1 MAEVH
6 ENANTPPGGQTI
18 PMTKHKRLERSC
30 VLCHQRK
37 IRCDKKSPCRNCTR
51 ADVLCYY
58 PEPEQ
63 SVRRAPKTTIADVS
77 ARLARLERTISAL
90 FNDPTTNQGVIPP
103 AGRPVIENFNS
114 LDISTP
120 SVESAASEEKLV
132 QGDASSRY
140 YNEALISRVLEE
152 EQEIRNLIENQP
164 DTNHSHDSP
173 FLDIDPLLSAFHKPT
188 TESRSNHPARQCA
201 IQLWQAFVNNV
212 DPLFKIFHIPTTQ
225 SVIYGAISNSE
236 NVDAGTNALLFAV
249 YFAGV
254 TSLSSDQVMNL
265 LGLPKNTALNTFK
278 QGLEQSLAA
287 ADFLD
292 TPNIIALQAITLFI
306 ANSSWF
312 CFRGSNTGRAVWT
325 LNGLVTRSAQSIGL
339 HRDGTNFKLSHFECE
354 MRRRLWWLIVANDFR
369 VTEDHGLKI
378 YTSDSAIDV
387 ALPSNVND
395 SELYPT
401 MKGPPPASEPKWSDM
416 SFSLMVIEAYNVLRK
431 LSPPALPNST
441 PSTEAARQQTFDT
454 LKAHFETVYLQHC
467 DQNIPIQRMAY
478 LVGKLL
484 PSKLDFVTRQQWL
497 RHHTSTTLVATP
509 GSPAQSQTS
518 DYWQGTETDLLHAI
532 KILEISDY
540 FRTDA
545 MLQGFQWNI
554 RTYPQY
560 HVLMFVFR
568 YLCVAPEGPM
578 IDRAWVL
585 ANTCFENEASFEQGW
600 NWTVLS
606 RLRGKAMKIRESV
619 SAARAGSKIYERGGG
634 VSEKDIIESETPK
647 QQSFDAETAT
657 ATGATN
663 YEGGGVRD
671 GLLSSMDWSSD
682 AFLYWG
688 ETTGIDD
695 LENF

>member
-6 ENANTPPGGQTI
+6 ENANPTPGGPTT

-30 VLCHQRK
+30 VLCHRRK
-37 IRCDKKSPCRNCTR
+37 IRCDKKAPCRNCIR

-77 ARLARLERTISAL
+77 ARLARLERTISAI
-90 FNDPTTNQGVIPP
+90 FNDPGVGQDANPP
-103 AGRPVIENFNS
+103 SGRRVIENFNS
-114 LDISTP
+114 LEINTP
-120 SVESAASEEKLV
+120 SVDSAASDEKLV
-132 QGDASSRY
+132 QGDTSSRY

-152 EQEIRNLIENQP
+152 EQEIRYLIENQP
-164 DTNHSHDSP
+164 DTSPSHDSP
-173 FLDIDPLLSAFHKPT
+173 FLDIDPLLSGFHKPAPG
-188 TESRSNHPARQCA
+188 SGLNHPVRQIS

-225 SVIYGAISNSE
+225 SIIYGAISNPE
-236 NVDAGTNALLFAV
+236 NVDVGTNALLFAI

-254 TSLSSDQVMNL
+254 TSLGSDQVVNL

-278 QGLEQSLAA
+278 QGFEQSLAVA
-287 ADFLD
+287 GFLD
-292 TPNIIALQAITLFI
+292 TPNMVTLQAITLFI
-306 ANSSWF
+306 F
-312 CFRGSNTGRAVWT
+312 CFRASNTGRAVWT

-339 HRDGTNFKLSHFECE
+339 HRDGTNFKLPQFECE

-378 YTSDSAIDV
+378 YTSDNAIDV

-395 SELYPT
+395 SELYPA
-401 MKGPPPASEPKWSDM
+401 MKGPPPASEPKWTDM
-416 SFSLMVIEAYNVLRK
+416 SFTLMVIEAHNVLRK
-431 LSPPALPNST
+431 LSPPTLPNSST
-441 PSTEAARQQTFDT
+441 PSTEAARQQAFDT
-454 LKAHFETVYLQHC
+454 LKAHFETAYLQHC

-478 LVGKLL
+478 IIGKLL

-497 RHHTSTTLVATP
+497 RHHPSTTHVATP

-518 DYWQGTETDLLHAI
+518 DDWQGTETDLLHAI
-532 KILEISDY
+532 KILEISDH
-540 FRTDA
+540 FRTDT

-578 IDRAWVL
+578 MDRAWEL
-585 ANTCFENEASFEQGW
+585 ANACFENDASFERGW
-600 NWTVLS
+600 NWTVLG
-606 RLRGKAMKIRESV
+606 RLRGKAMKIRESA
-619 SAARAGSKIYERGGG
+619 SAAKAEAKSEGGRGG
-634 VSEKDIIESETPK
+634 
-647 QQSFDAETAT
+647 DAETLNRNETLGQQNFDLAT
-657 ATGATN
+657 AIGTETTS
-663 YEGGGVRD
+663 YDGGVD
-671 GLLSSMDWSSD
+671 DYHQPQLLSSMDWSSD

-688 ETTGIDD
+688 ATTGIED

>member
-1 MAEVH
+1 MAEAQ
-6 ENANTPPGGQTI
+6 ERANTPPGGP
-18 PMTKHKRLERSC
+18 PMTKQKRLERSC

-37 IRCDKKSPCRNCTR
+37 IRCDKKSPCRNCSR

-63 SVRRAPKTTIADVS
+63 ILRRPPKTTIADVS

-90 FNDPTTNQGVIPP
+90 FNDPAITQNDTPP
-103 AGRPVIENFNS
+103 VGRPVIEDFNS
-114 LDISTP
+114 LDLNTP
-120 SVESAASEEKLV
+120 SVESTASVEKLV
-132 QGDASSRY
+132 QGNTSSLY

-152 EQEIRNLIENQP
+152 EQEIESLMENQY
-164 DTNHSHDSP
+164 DTTHSHDSAS
-173 FLDIDPLLSAFHKPT
+173 LDIDPLLSAFHKP
-188 TESRSNHPARQCA
+188 SPGSGLDHPARQCA

-225 SVIYGAISNSE
+225 SIIYGAISNPE
-236 NVDAGTNALLFAV
+236 NVDAGINALLFAV

-265 LGLPKNTALNTFK
+265 LGLPKNAALNTFK

-287 ADFLD
+287 AGFLD
-292 TPNIIALQAITLFI
+292 TPTLITLQAITLFI
-306 ANSSWF
+306 F
-312 CFRGSNTGRAVWT
+312 CFRASNTGRAIWT

-339 HRDGTNFKLSHFECE
+339 HRDGTNFKLPHFECE
-354 MRRRLWWLIVANDFR
+354 MRRRLWWLIVANDSR
-369 VTEDHGLKI
+369 ATEDHGLKI
-378 YTSDSAIDV
+378 YTCDSAVDV

-401 MKGPPPASEPKWSDM
+401 MQEPLPASGPKWSDM
-416 SFSLMVIEAYNVLRK
+416 SFTLMVIEAHNVLRK
-431 LSPPALPNST
+431 LSPSAQPNSS
-441 PSTEAARQQTFDT
+441 PPTEAARQQAFDK
-454 LKAHFETVYLQHC
+454 LKAHFETTYLQYC

-497 RHHTSTTLVATP
+497 RQHTSTTLVMTP

-518 DYWQGTETDLLHAI
+518 EEWQGTERDLLHAI
-532 KILEISDY
+532 KILEISDH
-540 FRTDA
+540 FRTDT
-545 MLQGFQWNI
+545 MIQGFQWNI

-568 YLCVAPEGPM
+568 YLCVAPEGP
-578 IDRAWVL
+578 ITDRAWTL
-585 ANTCFENEASFEQGW
+585 ANTCFESEAPFEAGW

-606 RLRGKAMKIRESV
+606 RLRGKAMKIRESASV
-619 SAARAGSKIYERGGG
+619 AGAGGKIAGGG
-634 VSEKDIIESETPK
+634 GGNAENINGSETPG
-647 QQSFDAETAT
+647 QQSFDVETAT
-657 ATGATN
+657 ATEATTD
-663 YEGGGVRD
+663 EVGGVSD
-671 GLLSSMDWSSD
+671 AQQAQLLSSMDWSLD

-688 ETTGIDD
+688 SMTGIEDV
-695 LENF
+695 ETFES